1 MSGERTHSQVTGE
14 QLMRGKAEKKIPSL
28 AKAYIAMIAA
38 VAMAVL
44 IMVATRW
51 TPENFGRFLLF
62 FALAMV
68 ASAMKIRLPGFKTT
82 ISTNFVFILIGI
94 VLFSFSQTVLIGL
107 GGALVQS
114 LWRTQTRPKLVQVL
128 FNAACLTVCTAAAF
142 WASHGALAM
151 LGLNS
156 MAAMM
161 VLGACVYMVL
171 NTALVS
177 LVISLAEGR
186 RLREIWS
193 SCYEWTFPYFL
204 MGAAVAG
211 LASAAGHSSNLGVTL
226 LVLPAMYFV
235 YVYYRMHIV
244 RAVLEDVSK
253 LNQENEAILIGASP
267 VR

>member
-1 MSGERTHSQVTGE
+1 
-14 QLMRGKAEKKIPSL
+14 MREKAEKKIPSL
-28 AKAYIAMIAA
+28 AKAYITVIAA

-44 IMVATRW
+44 IMVASRW
-51 TPENFGRFLLF
+51 TPGNFGRFFLF

-82 ISTNFVFILIGI
+82 ISINFVFILTGI
-94 VLFSFSQTVLIGL
+94 ALFSFGETVLIGL

-114 LWRTQTRPKLVQVL
+114 LWKTQTRPKVVQVL

-156 MAAMM
+156 MTAMM
-161 VLGACVYMVL
+161 VLGVCVYVVL
-171 NTALVS
+171 NTGLVS

-186 RLREIWS
+186 PLRELWS

-204 MGAAVAG
+204 VGAAVAG
-211 LASAAGHSSNLGVTL
+211 LASAASRGTNPGVAL
-226 LVLPAMYFV
+226 LVVPAMYFV

-244 RAVLEDVSK
+244 RAALDNLS
-253 LNQENEAILIGASP
+253 NASQENEPVVVGAS
-267 VR
+267 RGR